1 MRLGL
6 VGYGRMGKSIE
17 SRAISTGHEISWII
31 KSESDWDMVDFRSI
45 PADVVIEF
53 TQPDA
58 AVQNIKKLIDA
69 GYPVLTGTTG
79 WYKDL
84 PELQNYVLT
93 KNGSFMYA
101 SNFSIGVNIL
111 FELNALLANF
121 AGRFPSFAGKVTE
134 THHIH
139 KLDAPSGTA
148 TTLINGIISQNTIY
162 KSWHFAEN
170 DSNQQDSLPVYC
182 KREAEVFG
190 IHEVEWNSADDRIT
204 ISHEA
209 HSRMGFTN
217 GVLIA
222 SQWVLGRKGI
232 YTMRDVLM
240 DLIKPGE

>member
-1 MRLGL
+1 MKIGL

-17 SRAISTGHEISWII
+17 SRATSAGHEISWII
-31 KSESDWDMVDFRSI
+31 KTESDWEIVDYLAI
-45 PADVVIEF
+45 PVDVVIEF
-53 TQPDA
+53 TQPHA
-58 AVQNIKKLIDA
+58 AVQNIKKLIDM
-69 GYPVLTGTTG
+69 GYPVVTGTTG
-79 WYKDL
+79 WYDDL
-84 PELQNYVLT
+84 PKLQNYVLT
-93 KNGSFMYA
+93 KNGTFMYA

-111 FELNALLANF
+111 FELNSLLANF

-148 TTLINGIISQNTIY
+148 TTLINGIISQNPFY
-162 KSWHFAEN
+162 KTWHFAEN
-170 DSNQQDSLPVYC
+170 DLQEGDSLPVYC
-182 KREAEVFG
+182 KREGEVFG

-222 SQWVLGRKGI
+222 SEWIQGRKGV
-232 YTMRDVLM
+232 YTMRDVLLE
-240 DLIKPGE
+240 LIKPVE